1 MNDSVKMQRA
11 KSLNR
16 RLKITKKIWYI
27 DLKKK
32 RNKSLSFGV
41 SKAWVIRELRA
52 ERIHNEKEKRMKIG
66 KQGKTLSEWKSEW
79 GREI

>member
-16 RLKITKKIWYI
+16 RLKIKKKRWYFE
-27 DLKKK
+27 LKKK
-32 RNKSLSFGV
+32 RKKSLSFGV